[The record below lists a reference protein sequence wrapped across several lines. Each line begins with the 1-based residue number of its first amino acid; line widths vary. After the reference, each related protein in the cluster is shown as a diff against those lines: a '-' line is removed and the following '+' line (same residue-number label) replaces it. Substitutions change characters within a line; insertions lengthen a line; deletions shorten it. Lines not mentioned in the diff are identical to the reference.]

1 MLDYSVSMKKSSR
14 MNIFSKFFVMNW
26 KLVFL
31 LLLLSSVGIMILYS
45 AGKAD
50 CNEETNCLI
59 SYGSWSPWAISQ
71 MPKIV
76 MGFMI
81 LFITALFDLKI
92 WVKYAYW
99 IYGIGVISLILVTFF
114 GHVGMGAQRWL
125 NLGFIRFQPSEF
137 MKIALVLALA
147 KYFAALSI
155 NEIRNNYY
163 LLFPAFLV
171 LLPVGL
177 VLDQPDLG
185 TAMML
190 LIVSGI
196 IFFIAGVQWWKFAII
211 FGIVLLSFPI
221 IWKYGLHDYQKDR
234 IIIFLNPEKDIMGT
248 GYHITQSKISL
259 GSGGFW
265 GKGYLEGTQSHLNF
279 LPEKQ
284 TDFIFTM
291 FAEEF
296 GMFGCLM
303 LFLLIMAILWQCYKV
318 AFASRNN
325 FGKLLSLGLGV
336 NFFIYFFINTA
347 MVMGLLPVV
356 GVPSPLLSY
365 GGTAMI
371 TIFLGF
377 GLIECCYVHSDMLI
391 SSKSDYL

>member
-1 MLDYSVSMKKSSR
+1 MLNYSSSMKKSSQ
-14 MNIFSKFFVMNW
+14 MNIFSKFLVMNW
-26 KLVFL
+26 KLVLL

-50 CNEETNCLI
+50 CAEETNCLI

-71 MPKIV
+71 MPKIIL
-76 MGFMI
+76 GFVV
-81 LFITALFDLKI
+81 LFITAVFDLKI

-99 IYGIGVISLILVTFF
+99 IYGLGIITLILVTFF

-137 MKIALVLALA
+137 MKIALVLALS

-163 LLFPAFLV
+163 LLFPLMLV

-177 VLDQPDLG
+177 VLEQPDLG

-196 IFFIAGVQWWKFAII
+196 IFFIVGVQWWKFVAIL
-211 FGIVLLSFPI
+211 GIVLLSFPI
-221 IWKYGLHDYQKDR
+221 IWKYGLHDYQKER
-234 IIIFLNPEKDIMGT
+234 IIIFLNPEKDIMGS

-296 GMFGCLM
+296 GMFGSLL
-303 LFLLIMAILWQCYKV
+303 LFLLIIGILWQCYKV

-365 GGTAMI
+365 GGTAML
-371 TIFLGF
+371 TIFYGF

>member
-1 MLDYSVSMKKSSR
+1 MLDYSLSMKKSGR
-14 MNIFSKFFVMNW
+14 MNIFSKLLCLNW
-26 KLVFL
+26 KLVL
-31 LLLLSSVGIMILYS
+31 LILAVCAVGIVILYS
-45 AGKAD
+45 AGKAECSD
-50 CNEETNCLI
+50 PYKCLI
-59 SYGSWSPWAISQ
+59 SYGSWHPWAISQ
-71 MPKIV
+71 IPKILV
-76 MGFMI
+76 GFFI
-81 LFITALFDLKI
+81 LIVVAVIDLKV

-99 IYGIGVISLILVTFF
+99 IYGVSLLLLIGVTLF

-125 NLGFIRFQPSEF
+125 NLGIVRIQPSEL

-155 NEIRNNYY
+155 NEIHRNYY
-163 LLFPAFLV
+163 LIFPSLLV
-171 LLPVGL
+171 LVPVGL
-177 VLDQPDLG
+177 VLEQPDLG
-185 TAMML
+185 TAMTL
-190 LIVSGI
+190 LLVSGI
-196 IFFIAGVQWWKFAII
+196 VFFISGVQLWKFGLI
-211 FGIVLLSFPI
+211 FLIAVLAFPI
-221 IWKYGLHDYQKDR
+221 IWKYGLHDYQKER
-234 IIIFLNPEKDIMGT
+234 VIIFLNPEKDIMGS
-248 GYHITQSKISL
+248 GYHITQSKITL

-265 GKGYLEGTQSHLNF
+265 GKGYLKGTQSHLNF

-296 GMFGCLM
+296 GMFGCLC
-303 LFLLIMAILWQCYKV
+303 LFGLIIGILWQCYKI

-325 FGKLLSLGLGV
+325 FGKLLTLGLGA

-365 GGTAMI
+365 GGTAMM
-371 TIFLGF
+371 TLLLGF

>member
-1 MLDYSVSMKKSSR
+1 MLNYSLSMKKSGHMS
-14 MNIFSKFFVMNW
+14 IFSKILYLNW
-26 KLVFL
+26 KLILF
-31 LLLLSSVGIMILYS
+31 LLLLSSVGLAILYS
-45 AGKAD
+45 AGKAECSD
-50 CNEETNCLI
+50 NLTCLL

-71 MPKIV
+71 LPKII
-76 MGFMI
+76 MGFGI
-81 LFITALFDLKI
+81 LFIVAVFDLKI

-99 IYGIGVISLILVTFF
+99 IYGIGLVSLILVDFV

-137 MKIALVLALA
+137 MKIALVLALS

-155 NEIRNNYY
+155 NEIRNICY
-163 LLFPAFLV
+163 LAFPLLLV
-171 LLPVGL
+171 ILPVGL
-177 VLDQPDLG
+177 VLAQPDLG
-185 TAMML
+185 TAMT
-190 LIVSGI
+190 LIFVSSI
-196 IFFIAGVQWWKFAII
+196 VFFIAGVQWWKF
-211 FGIVLLSFPI
+211 GIAFLLGLIALPL
-221 IWKYGLHDYQKDR
+221 IWQYGLHDYQKQR
-234 IIIFLNPEKDIMGT
+234 VIIFMNPEKDIMGS

-265 GKGYLEGTQSHLNF
+265 GKGYLQGTQSHLNF

-296 GMFGCLM
+296 GMFGCLL
-303 LFLLIMAILWQCYKV
+303 LFGLIIAILWQCYRV
-318 AFASRNN
+318 AFVSRNN
-325 FGKLLSLGLGV
+325 FGKLLSLGLAA
-336 NFFIYFFINTA
+336 NFFVYFFINTA

-365 GGTAMI
+365 GGTAML
-371 TIFLGF
+371 TLFFGF
-377 GLIECCYVHSDMLI
+377 GLIQCCYIHSDMLI

>member
-1 MLDYSVSMKKSSR
+1 MLSYSLSMKKSGR
-14 MNIFSKFFVMNW
+14 MSIFSKFLCLNW

-31 LLLLSSVGIMILYS
+31 IGLLSSVGLAILYS
-45 AGKAD
+45 AGKAECTD
-50 CNEETNCLI
+50 KLTCLL
-59 SYGSWSPWAISQ
+59 SYGSWTPWAISQ
-71 MPKIV
+71 LPKIII
-76 MGFMI
+76 GFFI
-81 LFITALFDLKI
+81 LFVISVFDLKI

-99 IYGIGVISLILVTFF
+99 IYGIGVVSLILVNIV

-137 MKIALVLALA
+137 MKIALVLALS

-155 NEIRNNYY
+155 NEIRSNYY
-163 LLFPAFLV
+163 LVFPLGLVGLPVLLV
-171 LLPVGL
+171 LL
-177 VLDQPDLG
+177 QPDLG

-190 LIVSGI
+190 VFVSGI
-196 IFFIAGVQWWKFAII
+196 VFFIAGVQWWKFCAI
-211 FGIVLLSFPI
+211 FMLVLVAFPV
-221 IWKYGLHDYQKDR
+221 IWQYGLHDYQKQR
-234 IIIFLNPEKDIMGT
+234 IVIFMNPEKDIMGS

-265 GKGYLEGTQSHLNF
+265 GKGYLQGTQSHLNF

-303 LFLLIMAILWQCYKV
+303 LFALIIAILWQCYRV
-318 AFASRNN
+318 AFVSRNT
-325 FGKLLSLGLGV
+325 FGKLLALGLGA
-336 NFFIYFFINTA
+336 NFFVYFFINTA

-365 GGTAMI
+365 GGTAML
-371 TIFLGF
+371 TLFFGF
-377 GLIECCYVHSDMLI
+377 GLIECCYIHSDMLI

>member
-365 GGTAMI
+365 GGTAML

>member
-1 MLDYSVSMKKSSR
+1 MLNYQVSMKKSGQ
-14 MNIFSKFFVMNW
+14 MNIFSKFLFMNW
-26 KLVFL
+26 KLILFL
-31 LLLLSSVGIMILYS
+31 MILSSIGLAILYS
-45 AGKAD
+45 AGKAECAD
-50 CNEETNCLI
+50 KLTCLI

-71 MPKIV
+71 LPKII
-76 MGFMI
+76 MGFII
-81 LFITALFDLKI
+81 LFIIAVFDLKI
-92 WVKYAYW
+92 WVRYAYW
-99 IYGIGVISLILVTFF
+99 IYGVGVISLVLVSFI
-114 GHVGMGAQRWL
+114 GHIGMGAQRWL

-137 MKIALVLALA
+137 MKIALVLALS

-155 NEIRNNYY
+155 NEIRSNYY
-163 LLFPAFLV
+163 LVFPAFLV
-171 LLPVGL
+171 ALPVGL
-177 VLDQPDLG
+177 VLTQPDLG
-185 TAMML
+185 TAMTL
-190 LIVSGI
+190 LFVSAIV
-196 IFFIAGVQWWKFAII
+196 FFIAGVQWWKFGVLILIGII
-211 FGIVLLSFPI
+211 ALPVV
-221 IWKYGLHDYQKDR
+221 WQYGLHDYQKQR
-234 IIIFLNPEKDIMGT
+234 IIIFMNPEKDIMGS

-265 GKGYLEGTQSHLNF
+265 GKGYLQGTQSHLNF

-296 GMFGCLM
+296 GMFGCLI
-303 LFLLIMAILWQCYKV
+303 LFALIIAILYQCYRV

-325 FGKLLSLGLGV
+325 FGKLLALGLGA
-336 NFFIYFFINTA
+336 NFFVYFFINTA

-365 GGTAMI
+365 GGTAML
-371 TIFLGF
+371 TIFFGF